1 MKDSKKAII
10 EMFTEMSGAE
20 QYQLL
25 RELSMLSKPAKI
37 VEYDQ
42 DEVISEHKCV
52 RPLTLPVYV
61 DPQDADTCVEY
72 DATDKITAFT
82 SCDTTSSFNRI
93 DYMPA
98 EISVDIKAYG
108 VEGYVKEQGSY
119 CWCFEE
125 EREEEEK
132 RIEAIREVGLTRASG
147 YMYVWDAE
155 SAEDQLKRL
164 K

>member
-42 DEVISEHKCV
+42 DEVISEHKYV

-61 DPQDADTCVEY
+61 DPQDVDTCVEY
-72 DATDKITAFT
+72 DAADKITAFT
-82 SCDTTSSFNRI
+82 SCDTTSSFSRI
-93 DYMPA
+93 DYIPA
-98 EISVDIKAYG
+98 EISADVTAYG
-108 VEGYVKEQGSY
+108 AEGYVEEEGSY
-119 CWCFEE
+119 CWCFED
-125 EREEEEK
+125 EREKEKK
-132 RIEAIREVGLTRASG
+132 RIEAVREASVSLDTYG
-147 YMYVWDAE
+147 YYVWDAE
-155 SAEDQLKRL
+155 SAEDELKRL
-164 K
+164 G